1 MKKIDIGKLTDFTN
15 FSNANDG
22 ITIYKKEKIKMT
34 HYEFIKDGVC
44 LFFEVLSTRNITHI
58 SKISVNKDNELIDIS
73 CSCTYRNSKSDIC
86 KHLSASYIYFLNK
99 LTSLDNNCSYDFS
112 SLGNIS
118 SSLSNNFLRDNFNYR
133 LYFSIVINNS
143 NDVKLRLGIILN
155 KTYWISNLWDFL
167 NCIYEKVP
175 YKINKS
181 ISLNLSE
188 DNFENTQKLF
198 IEKLLCIHSLIN
210 LNALIKENVFSNEF
224 LILNRRLLDD
234 VLKIIEKDVF
244 SIEFRNEN
252 FDECK
257 IINEDL
263 NISPLISS
271 DSNKNIILSIE
282 LEGILNIF
290 ENSPYFYFKGNIYKV
305 SDSMIENYK
314 CLKNLIS
321 TNNTS
326 YFKINEENK
335 SSFLNKTLPELS
347 KHFNL
352 EIHENLSDIIKIE
365 HCVTKFYIDKTPND
379 IIVLKVVFNYGGQN
393 INPLDDS
400 ISNNS
405 ILRDYQTEN
414 SILNSLNNICECKS
428 SIYFLIKSPNKIVE
442 FKEEGIK
449 TLREL
454 GEIYYTKNFQK
465 YKIISSSSYK
475 TSFSMGLD
483 NLLNISFSFDG
494 ITNEEL
500 YLAIKNIRKGE
511 KYLKLKGKGILN
523 LDNTYL
529 NQINDILIDLDIN
542 EDQLKEDSLKLNK
555 FYALYLNS
563 TYSNKFENTG
573 ELNID
578 SNFIEMTN
586 KILNL
591 EVKDLNPPKNLI
603 ANLRAYQLEGFKWL
617 RTLKECN
624 LSGILADEMG
634 LGKTLQTIAF
644 LQKEYENKSLNTSII
659 ICPKSLIYN
668 WSEEIRKF
676 APDLKVLI
684 FNGNKN
690 IRLRLMKEFKNYDV
704 ILTSYG
710 IVQKD
715 IDDLKDECFNI
726 CIIDEAQN
734 IKNKT
739 SKNTISLRKLNVNYK
754 FALTGTPIENSID
767 ELWSIFNFL
776 MPGYLHSY
784 VKFKSLYESS
794 DEDSST
800 LIENLRK
807 KISPFILRRLKQ
819 NVLTELP
826 PKIESKIMVE
836 LNDEQ
841 KKLYYSYVEKFKNEF
856 DTNSNLQ
863 NEQNLKFKMLSALTR
878 LRQICCE
885 PKVIMENYYHGSSK
899 IDALMEI
906 IDDNIKSNKKIIVF
920 SNFTSV
926 LEIIKNILIENKIK
940 YKYLDGS
947 TPSKE
952 RIDIVNDFNK
962 NDSNVFLISLK
973 AGGFGLNITS
983 AETVVHF
990 DPWWNNAVEN
1000 QATDRA
1006 HRIGQKNTIHV
1017 IKLITKGTIE
1027 EKIFEIQNK
1036 KSIMINSIIKDNEL
1050 AYNSISKMSIE
1061 QLKSLFLTYGL

>member
-22 ITIYKKEKIKMT
+22 ITIYKKEKIEIT
-34 HYEFIKDGVC
+34 HYEFIKNGIC
-44 LFFEVLSTRNITHI
+44 LWFKVLSTRNITHT
-58 SKISVNKDNELIDIS
+58 SKISINKDKDLIDLS

-86 KHLSASYIYFLNK
+86 KHLSASYIYFLNE
-99 LTSLDNNCSYDFS
+99 LENLNDNYSYDFS
-112 SLGNIS
+112 SLENIPS
-118 SSLSNNFLRDNFNYR
+118 SISTNFLKDKLNYK
-133 LYFSIVINNS
+133 LCFCIVINDT
-143 NDVKLRLGIILN
+143 NDIKLKLGLILN
-155 KTYWISNLWDFL
+155 KIYWISNILDFL
-167 NCIYEKVP
+167 NCIQKGIP
-175 YKINKS
+175 YKITKS
-181 ISLNLSE
+181 NSINLTE
-188 DNFENTQKLF
+188 ENFNGNHRLF
-198 IEKLLCIHSLIN
+198 IEKLLYICSLIN
-210 LNALIKENVFSNEF
+210 LNALIEENVFLNEY
-224 LILNRRLLDD
+224 LILNNIF
-234 VLKIIEKDVF
+234 LKDILNIIENDTF
-244 SIEFRNEN
+244 FIEFKNET
-252 FDECK
+252 FEECK
-257 IINEDL
+257 VINEDL
-263 NISPLISS
+263 NICPLISS
-271 DSNKNIILSIE
+271 DDEKNIILSIE
-282 LEGILNIF
+282 LGDILNIF
-290 ENSPYFYFKGNIYKV
+290 KDSPYFYSNKNIYIV
-305 SDSMIENYK
+305 SQSLVENYNR
-314 CLKNLIS
+314 LKTLILS
-321 TNNTS
+321 NNTS
-326 YFKINEENK
+326 YFKINKENK
-335 SSFLNKTLPELS
+335 NYFLNKTLPELS
-347 KHFNL
+347 KYFNL
-352 EIHENLSDIIKIE
+352 KIDDTLNDIIKIE
-365 HCVTKFYIDKTPND
+365 NCKTKFYIDKAPND
-379 IIVLKVVFNYGGQN
+379 IIILKVIFNYGEHN
-393 INPLDDS
+393 INPLDTS
-400 ISNNS
+400 VFNNS
-405 ILRDYQTEN
+405 VLRDYKTEN
-414 SILNSLNNICECKS
+414 NVLNSLNNICESKNS
-428 SIYFLIKSPNKIVE
+428 LYYLIKSPDKIVE
-442 FKEEGIK
+442 FKENGIK
-449 TLREL
+449 CLREL

-465 YKIISSSSYK
+465 YKIISSSTYK
-475 TSFSMGLD
+475 TSFNMGID

-494 ITNEEL
+494 ITNDEL

-523 LDNTYL
+523 LDNIYL

-542 EDQLKEDSLKLNK
+542 EIELKDDSLKLNK

-563 TYSNKFENTG
+563 NYSHEFENVG

-578 SNFIEMTN
+578 SKFLEMTN

-591 EVKDLNPPKNLI
+591 EIEDLTPPKNLI
-603 ANLRAYQLEGFKWL
+603 ANLRSYQLEGFKWL
-617 RTLKECN
+617 KTLKECN

-634 LGKTLQTIAF
+634 LGKTLQAIAF
-644 LQKEYENKSLNTSII
+644 LQKEYENKSLGTSII

-668 WSEEIRKF
+668 WYEEIKKF
-676 APDLKVLI
+676 APNLKVLI

-690 IRLRLMKEFKNYDV
+690 IRLKLMKEFIDYDL

-710 IVQKD
+710 IIQKD
-715 IDDLKDECFNI
+715 IDDLKNEHFNI

-739 SKNTISLRKLNVNYK
+739 SKNTISLKKLNVGYK

-784 VKFKSLYESS
+784 AKFKSLYEFQIN
-794 DEDSST
+794 DSTS
-800 LIENLRK
+800 IQNLRK

-841 KKLYYSYVEKFKNEF
+841 KKLYYSYIEKFKNEF
-856 DTNSNLQ
+856 NDPSNIQ
-863 NEQNLKFKMLSALTR
+863 NESNLKFKMLSALTR

-885 PKVIMENYYHGSSK
+885 PKVIMDDYTHGSSK
-899 IDALMEI
+899 IDALVDI
-906 IDDNIKSNKKIIVF
+906 LDDNIKSNKKIIVF

-926 LEIIKNILIENKIK
+926 LEIIKNILIEKEIK

-952 RIDIVNDFNK
+952 RIDIVNDFNR
-962 NDSNVFLISLK
+962 NDYNVFLISLK

-1027 EKIFEIQNK
+1027 EKIFEIQNR
-1036 KSIMINSIIKDNEL
+1036 KSIMINSIIKDDEL

-1061 QLKSLFLTYGL
+1061 ELKYLFSIDNL

>member
-22 ITIYKKEKIKMT
+22 IAIYKKDKIKMT

-44 LFFEVLSTRNITHI
+44 LWFEVLSTRNITHI
-58 SKISVNKDNELIDIS
+58 SKISVNNDKQLIDVS

-86 KHLSASYIYFLNK
+86 KHLSASYIYFLNE
-99 LTSLDNNCSYDFS
+99 LTNLNNNCSYDFS
-112 SLGNIS
+112 SLKNIS
-118 SSLSNNFLRDNFNYR
+118 SSISDNFLR
-133 LYFSIVINNS
+133 VINNT

-155 KTYWISNLWDFL
+155 KTYWINNLWDFL
-167 NCIYEKVP
+167 NSIYEKIP

-181 ISLNLSE
+181 NSINLSE
-188 DNFENTQKLF
+188 ENFENTHKLF
-198 IEKLLCIHSLIN
+198 IEKLLCIYSLIN

-224 LILNRRLLDD
+224 LILNKRFLNDI
-234 VLKIIEKDVF
+234 LKIIDDDVF

-257 IINEDL
+257 IINKDL
-263 NISPLISS
+263 NLSPIISS
-271 DSNKNIILSIE
+271 DSDKNIILSIE
-282 LEGILNIF
+282 LDGILNIF
-290 ENSPYFYFKGNIYKV
+290 ENSPYFYFNGNIYKV
-305 SDSMIENYK
+305 SNSMIENYN
-314 CLKNLIS
+314 CLKNLI
-321 TNNTS
+321 TINNTS

-365 HCVTKFYIDKTPND
+365 HCVTKFYIDKTQND
-379 IIVLKVVFNYGGQN
+379 IIVLKVVFNYGEQN

-405 ILRDYQTEN
+405 ILRDYKTEN

-442 FKEEGIK
+442 FKESGIK
-449 TLREL
+449 KLREL

-475 TSFSMGLD
+475 TSFNIGID
-483 NLLNISFSFDG
+483 NFLNISFSFDG
-494 ITNEEL
+494 ITNDEL
-500 YLAIKNIRKGE
+500 YLAIRNIRKGE

-523 LDNTYL
+523 LDNIYL
-529 NQINDILIDLDIN
+529 NQINHILIDLDIN
-542 EDQLKEDSLKLNK
+542 ETQLKEDSLKLNK

-563 TYSNKFENTG
+563 TYSSEFENIG

-578 SNFIEMTN
+578 SNFLAMTN

-591 EVKDLNPPKNLI
+591 EIKDLNPPKNLI

-668 WSEEIRKF
+668 WSEEIKKF

-684 FNGNKN
+684 FNGTKSV
-690 IRLRLMKEFKNYDV
+690 RLKLMKEFKNYDI

-794 DEDSST
+794 EGDST
-800 LIENLRK
+800 TPIENLRK

-819 NVLTELP
+819 NVLMELP

-841 KKLYYSYVEKFKNEF
+841 KKIYYSYIEKFKDEF
-856 DTNSNLQ
+856 NYDSDLQ
-863 NEQNLKFKMLSALTR
+863 NENNLKFKMLSALTR

-885 PKVIMENYYHGSSK
+885 PKVIMEDYSHGSSK

-906 IDDNIKSNKKIIVF
+906 IDDNIRSNKKIIVF

-962 NDSNVFLISLK
+962 NDYNVFLISLK

-983 AETVVHF
+983 AETVIHF

-1027 EKIFEIQNK
+1027 EKIFEIQNR
-1036 KSIMINSIIKDNEL
+1036 KSLMINSIIKDNDL

-1061 QLKSLFLTYGL
+1061 QLKSLFLTDGL